1 MMERF
6 ETHARTPVTASE
18 ASKPAKKPAALPFD
32 QELRRRFLGDET
44 LGEMGAGDAG
54 ADDGTDSAEPS
65 IPAAT
70 DPAAEQV
77 AAATLAGRAV
87 SDTWSGLKPVRPG
100 PNALFANLGH
110 DCEGP
115 VAREFDILRTEVLQ
129 VLRSEGWRRI
139 GVVAPH
145 AGCGTSFTA
154 INLACGLA
162 RVEQFRTLL
171 VDLNQRAPGLHKALD
186 LPWRGNIADLFDGD
200 YHVAEYARAYSDTL
214 ALLLNAATSPA
225 SADLLH
231 RARTA
236 VALEEILLSLDPGVT
251 IFDLPPLLDYDDL
264 SAFAP
269 NLDAVLL
276 VASAETTTSAEILD
290 CERKLSGHVPLLGV
304 VLNKTAPGRR

>member
-1 MMERF
+1 MQSERP
-6 ETHARTPVTASE
+6 ARPASPTVTAAQPATSAPE
-18 ASKPAKKPAALPFD
+18 AAP
-32 QELRRRFLGDET
+32 
-44 LGEMGAGDAG
+44 
-54 ADDGTDSAEPS
+54 SAEPVS
-65 IPAAT
+65 TLLPPQLAAT
-70 DPAAEQV
+70 A
-77 AAATLAGRAV
+77 LAGREV

-100 PNALFANLGH
+100 PKSLFAALGH
-110 DCEGP
+110 DCDGP

-129 VLRSEGWRRI
+129 VLRSEGWKRI

-145 AGCGTSFTA
+145 AGCGTTFTA

-186 LPWRGNIADLFDGD
+186 LPWRGNIADLLEGD
-200 YHVAEYARAYSDTL
+200 YHAAQYARAYSDTL

-236 VALEEILLSLDPGVT
+236 VMLEDIYLSLDPGVVV
-251 IFDLPPLLDYDDL
+251 FDLPPLLDYDDL

-304 VLNKTAPGRR
+304 VLNKTKQARP